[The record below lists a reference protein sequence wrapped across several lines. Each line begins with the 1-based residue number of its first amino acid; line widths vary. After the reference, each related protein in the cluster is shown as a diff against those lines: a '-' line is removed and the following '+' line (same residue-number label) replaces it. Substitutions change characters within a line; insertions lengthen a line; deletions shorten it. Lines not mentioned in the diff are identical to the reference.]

1 MATAS
6 TVKLDAGLQP
16 EFYVKGLGEESARVA
31 SELLQENH
39 EKHHIFFNQ
48 GGFHVG
54 ILNIIFSRRLLT
66 SLEESHRSPP
76 PYSLRPQSL
85 SGGNSTWL
93 Q

>member
-16 EFYVKGLGEESARVA
+16 EYYVKGLGEESARVA

-48 GGFHVG
+48 GGFHVR
-54 ILNIIFSRRLLT
+54 ISKIFCP
-66 SLEESHRSPP
+66 E
-76 PYSLRPQSL
+76 QN
-85 SGGNSTWL
+85 GC
-93 Q
+93 